1 MCYFTKHNHKK
12 VLFLFDKGTV
22 QLTSSSND
30 TFSYKNGMELID
42 VGSTLY
48 ILIKKEN
55 LKSLR
60 NMNLISVSKVQ
71 DFHMGPLQHLP
82 SRKYYSP

>member
-1 MCYFTKHNHKK
+1 MTP
-12 VLFLFDKGTV
+12 LLL
-22 QLTSSSND
+22 Q
-30 TFSYKNGMELID
+30 NGMELID

-48 ILIKKEN
+48 LLIKKEK

-82 SRKYYSP
+82 PRKCP